1 MIFVALGD
9 RRFDRRSSNLAIFAV
24 SAAVAIAVGVLTY
37 QPVLDGQSTDRD
49 VGIVEP
55 ARASP
60 LCLDADR
67 ANVTQIA
74 ALLERNGPADAP
86 ILERAIYTLNVAR
99 RHCLYGWNGR
109 ALEDYEWLRRWLSE
123 QG

>member
-1 MIFVALGD
+1 VIFVAVGD

-24 SAAVAIAVGVLTY
+24 SAAVAIAVGVITY

-49 VGIVEP
+49 VGIIEP

-60 LCLDADR
+60 RCLEADR

>member
-1 MIFVALGD
+1 MISVALGD

-24 SAAVAIAVGVLTY
+24 SAAVTIAVGVITY
-37 QPVLDGQSTDRD
+37 QSTDRD

-60 LCLDADR
+60 RCLEADR

-74 ALLERNGPADAP
+74 ALLERNGRADAP

-99 RHCLYGWNGR
+99 RHCLYDWNGR
-109 ALEDYEWLRRWLSE
+109 ALEDYEWLSRWLSE

>member
-1 MIFVALGD
+1 MALGD

-37 QPVLDGQSTDRD
+37 QPVLDDQSTDRD

-60 LCLDADR
+60 PCLEADR
-67 ANVTQIA
+67 TNVTQIA

-99 RHCLYGWNGR
+99 RDCLYGWNGR